1 MMRPYIFLLIMLLGV
16 AGAADAGDGALTK
29 TEQARTLF
37 KKRRYSE
44 AAALARQVF
53 VQQPDGSTSD
63 ELRVLLCK
71 AKVAGENVGDSSTAY
86 RGSTRPAGQDSV
98 SIEQPEKI
106 FGSQPQFKRSTD
118 REGQVIVT
126 AEIDEDGCVQDLKV
140 TNGLNKHAN
149 QVVLDTFRDWVFRP
163 ATLLGQPVRVPNEW
177 TVNVSF
183 GRR

>member
-1 MMRPYIFLLIMLLGV
+1 M
-16 AGAADAGDGALTK
+16 
-29 TEQARTLF
+29 
-37 KKRRYSE
+37 
-44 AAALARQVF
+44 
-53 VQQPDGSTSD
+53 
-63 ELRVLLCK
+63 
-71 AKVAGENVGDSSTAY
+71 AY
-86 RGSTRPAGQDSV
+86 RGSAKPAGQDSV

-106 FGSQPQFKRSTD
+106 FGSQPQFKRSTG

-140 TNGLNKHAN
+140 TSGLNKYAN
-149 QVVLDTFRDWVFRP
+149 QVVLDTFQDWVFRP

>member
-1 MMRPYIFLLIMLLGV
+1 MMRPYIFLLIMLLG
-16 AGAADAGDGALTK
+16 A
-29 TEQARTLF
+29 
-37 KKRRYSE
+37 
-44 AAALARQVF
+44 
-53 VQQPDGSTSD
+53 
-63 ELRVLLCK
+63 
-71 AKVAGENVGDSSTAY
+71 
-86 RGSTRPAGQDSV
+86 V

-106 FGSQPQFKRSTD
+106 FGSQPQFKRSTG
-118 REGQVIVT
+118 REGEMIVT

-140 TNGLNKHAN
+140 TNGLNKYAN